1 MKNKKTIKY
10 QIMKNALLL
19 IALLLGLSWPAKAQ
33 NFGYEL
39 PVTGTLAISEANTT
53 SLLFPYPI
61 VSVDRGSQDVL
72 AQKPKGVENLLQIKA
87 AQQDFMPSNLTV
99 VTSDGKLYNFLVAYE
114 YEPLTYAYDFTKS
127 RDIGAARFND
137 GNNAE
142 QINGLASMAYHDRNR
157 ISITESNYDITLGIT
172 GIYIAGDYI
181 FYRILLENETNIS
194 YDIDQLRFFV
204 RDKKI
209 SRRTASQEI
218 ELLPI
223 STWQPVEK
231 VPAKGIKSFVVV
243 LPKFTIPNK
252 KDLYL
257 QLTEKN
263 GGRHLHMKVKNAKT
277 SKVVPLPAF
286 ND

>member
-1 MKNKKTIKY
+1 MKNIV
-10 QIMKNALLL
+10 IL
-19 IALLLGLSWPAKAQ
+19 ITMLLGLSWPTMAQ

-99 VTSDGKLYNFLVAYE
+99 VTSDGKLYNFVVAYE
-114 YEPLTYAYDFTKS
+114 YEPLTYAYDFSKS
-127 RDIGAARFND
+127 TGNTTARFDD
-137 GNNAE
+137 GHNAQ
-142 QINGLASMAYHDRNR
+142 QINAWASMAYHDRNR
-157 ISITESNYDITLGIT
+157 IQVRERNYNITLSITGM
-172 GIYIAGDYI
+172 YIAGDYI
-181 FYRILLENETNIS
+181 FYRVLLENETNIS

-218 ELLPI
+218 ELLPVSI
-223 STWQPVEK
+223 WQPVENI
-231 VPAKGIKSFVVV
+231 PAKEIKSFVVV
-243 LPKFTIPNK
+243 LPKFTIPDK
-252 KDLYL
+252 KNLYL

-263 GGRHLHMKVKNAKT
+263 GGRHLLLKVKGNKT
-277 SKVVPLPAF
+277 DNVVPLPSF

>member
-1 MKNKKTIKY
+1 MKNIV
-10 QIMKNALLL
+10 LL
-19 IALLLGLSWPAKAQ
+19 IAMLLGLSLPIMAQ
-33 NFGYEL
+33 NFGHEL

-114 YEPLTYAYDFTKS
+114 YEPLTYAYDFSKS
-127 RDIGAARFND
+127 TGNSTARFDD
-137 GNNAE
+137 GHNAQ
-142 QINGLASMAYHDRNR
+142 QINAWASMAYHDRNR
-157 ISITESNYDITLGIT
+157 IQVRERNYDITLSIT
-172 GIYIAGDYI
+172 GMYIAGDYI
-181 FYRILLENETNIS
+181 FYRVLLENETNIS

-218 ELLPI
+218 ELLPVSI
-223 STWQPVEK
+223 WQPVENI
-231 VPAKGIKSFVVV
+231 PAKEIKSFVVV
-243 LPKFTIPNK
+243 LPKFTIPDK
-252 KDLYL
+252 KNLYL

-263 GGRHLHMKVKNAKT
+263 GGRHLLLKVKGNKT
-277 SKVVPLPAF
+277 DNVVPLPSF